1 MGRVWHGVTAAAA
14 LIALS
19 VQFVVMWRG
28 DTAPDDS
35 RADRIFHFFTY
46 LTTWTVLIAGVMA
59 LTITI
64 GADRNTPVWRAL
76 RLDSVVLP
84 VVIGT
89 VNFVMLRPLGD
100 LHGLANVGDH
110 LQHDIV
116 PILALTGWIVFGP
129 RGRAQFS
136 DVAAFAILPVVWVVF
151 TFVNGAFSGWYPYP
165 FIDVPETGFAAAI
178 IFCVVAASA
187 MTLLAACAAFVD
199 RKVSLRSGT
208 SPTALESRP

>member
-1 MGRVWHGVTAAAA
+1 MGRVWHGLTAAAA

-35 RADRIFHFFTY
+35 RADRVIHYFAY
-46 LTTWTVLIAGVMA
+46 LTTWTVLIAGAMA
-59 LTITI
+59 LTIAI
-64 GADRNTPVWRAL
+64 GTDRDTAVWRAL

-100 LHGLANVGDH
+100 LHGLANLGDH
-110 LQHDIV
+110 LQHDVV

-136 DVAAFAILPVVWVVF
+136 DVGAFAIVPVVWVVF
-151 TFVNGAFSGWYPYP
+151 TFVSGAFSGWYPYP
-165 FIDVPETGFAAAI
+165 FIDVPKTGYLPAI

-187 MTLLAACAAFVD
+187 MTLLAAGAVFVD
-199 RKVSLRSGT
+199 RLVSSRPGT
-208 SPTALESRP
+208 STTAS